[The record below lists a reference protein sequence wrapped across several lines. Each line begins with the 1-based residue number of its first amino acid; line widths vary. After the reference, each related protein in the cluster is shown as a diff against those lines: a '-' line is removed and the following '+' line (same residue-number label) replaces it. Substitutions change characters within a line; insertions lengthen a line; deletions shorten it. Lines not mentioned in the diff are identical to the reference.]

1 MADSAKKPSGV
12 EVQKAASR
20 RLRGDIAG
28 QLAARDIR
36 GGISE
41 SAYSLL
47 KFHGTYEQFDRDTAT
62 ARKQRG
68 EDKEWQFMARVR
80 IPGGA
85 LTAAQYLALDALAD
99 RYGSSTPRVT
109 TRQAIQFH
117 SVLRE
122 NLKPTIRAVN
132 ETLLTTLAAC
142 GDVVRN
148 VVTSPAPRRDAAH
161 ARLLA
166 EARRLSDALLPK
178 TRAHHELFL
187 DGEPL
192 ADGGEEE
199 EPLYGPTYLS
209 RKFKIALAHPG
220 DNTADVLAND
230 LGLIGIFEGDALL
243 GWQVCVGGGMGMTH
257 NRRDTYPRL
266 ATPVAFVG
274 PDDALRVAE
283 AVVKLARDHG
293 DRSDRKRARLK
304 YVLDDLGPDRA
315 REELARHWGG
325 PLPGPVEMPRLEV
338 PELLGWHHQGNGRF
352 WLGVPVP
359 SGRIQDAD
367 GVALRSAL
375 REVVERFGAD
385 PVLTPQQDVLLSNLP
400 ADARAPVEAILRAHG
415 VALAGDLTPL
425 SRWALACPALPTC
438 GLALTEA
445 ERVRAPILAQVEAA
459 LARHGLA
466 GERISLRI
474 TGCPNGCA
482 RPYQGDV
489 GLVGRVPGHYAI
501 FLGGDFAGTR
511 LSTPVFERVPEAA
524 IGAALEPLFTAFAAG
539 RLPGEGFG
547 DFAHRLGRDAL
558 VALAPEHAAPPQPVR
573 AAA

>member
-28 QLAARDIR
+28 QLAARDVR

-99 RYGSSTPRVT
+99 RYGNSTLRVT

-524 IGAALEPLFTAFAAG
+524 IGAALAPLFAAFAAG